1 MSRGRFP
8 QFNAAAQSFLEA
20 EIGPVGPSVS
30 CGVGACNADAVFR
43 VPWHSV
49 GGDIAY
55 CGYHLARYRAHHP
68 ELFERVQAAVEED
81 VTAHA
86 TRGARFLTFEE
97 VPEQLFEEQFVAIA
111 LLASGHALYEEADP
125 GELVAY
131 RTVDRG
137 LETQSSTEVARQHAG
152 EFLQDVEHRLGVHAW
167 SDDALAALY
176 GGESA

>member
-20 EIGPVGPSVS
+20 DVGPADPAVS
-30 CGVGACNADAVFR
+30 CGVGGCDTGAVYR
-43 VPWHSV
+43 VPWPSV

-55 CGYHLARYRAHHP
+55 CGYHLARYRAQHP
-68 ELFERVQAAVEED
+68 ELFERVQAAVD
-81 VTAHA
+81 DDLTAHA

-97 VPEQLFEEQFVAIA
+97 IPEQLFAEQFVAIA

-125 GELVAY
+125 EEFVAY

-137 LETQSSTEVARQHAG
+137 LETQSSTEVSRERAG
-152 EFLQDVEHRLGVHAW
+152 EFLRDVEQRLGVHAW